1 MHLRG
6 YSLRSSSLS
15 GFASVLGLTLAALVF
30 ELVSPFLLSG
40 WGLGLKLKTDSRL
53 ADYACNCKGH
63 IAQDKAL
70 IVKALRELLF
80 SKVLKRSQQSMVNL
94 SLAGELAIGQRAM
107 RVLPV
112 FNKLSFQ

>member
-1 MHLRG
+1 MLCI
-6 YSLRSSSLS
+6 
-15 GFASVLGLTLAALVF
+15 
-30 ELVSPFLLSG
+30 SPRNL
-40 WGLGLKLKTDSRL
+40 
-53 ADYACNCKGH
+53 CNTG
-63 IAQDKAL
+63 I
-70 IVKALRELLF
+70 I

>member
-1 MHLRG
+1 MA
-6 YSLRSSSLS
+6 SLLKLNWSASRLGLGGVMDSLS
-15 GFASVLGLTLAALVF
+15 LCILHALWGWRYRM
-30 ELVSPFLLSG
+30 LCISPRNL
-40 WGLGLKLKTDSRL
+40 
-53 ADYACNCKGH
+53 CNAG
-63 IAQDKAL
+63 I
-70 IVKALRELLF
+70 I